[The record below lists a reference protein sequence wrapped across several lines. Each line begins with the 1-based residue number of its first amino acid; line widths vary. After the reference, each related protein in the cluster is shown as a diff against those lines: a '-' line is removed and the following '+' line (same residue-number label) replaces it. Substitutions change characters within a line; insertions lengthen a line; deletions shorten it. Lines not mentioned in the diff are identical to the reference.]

1 MNPTLL
7 LWLQDADVQLIQ
19 WNTIP
24 GFASLN
30 RAGFMWHIHL
40 SQHVRHLNKNDYHH
54 KAAHGITTAWQQVL
68 GHELGPLPDELHVQ
82 GGGQFVVQKHRV
94 LAHPRAF
101 YQECLSWLADTSE
114 LSSWDKGMVFEY
126 TWKLIFGEPA
136 ETLDQNVWE

>member
-1 MNPTLL
+1 MNPTPF
-7 LWLQDADVQLIQ
+7 WLQDADVQLIQ

-30 RAGFMWHIHL
+30 RAGFLWHIHL

-68 GHELGPLPDELHVQ
+68 GHELGPLPDELYVQ
-82 GGGQFVVQKHRV
+82 GGGQFVVKKHRV

-101 YQECLSWLADTSE
+101 YHECLSWLADSVE

-136 ETLDQNVWE
+136 ETLDQNVWD